1 MYTYEYH
8 NKSYSPQ
15 LTLFWLI
22 KMRQILIKWANLDDV
37 PVGHLCKITL
47 RSDKT
52 RISATYPQRKVG
64 FRPIDI
70 RLVDER
76 EGKLA

>member
-1 MYTYEYH
+1 MYTYEYQ

-15 LTLFWLI
+15 LTF
-22 KMRQILIKWANLDDV
+22 ILINYDKMSKYLSNLDDV

-64 FRPIDI
+64 FKSLGT